1 MGRAIDIKAS
11 DGHVLMAWR
20 SDPAAA
26 PKGAVVVLQEF
37 FGVTGYI
44 REVCDRFAAL
54 GYVGLAPALFDRV
67 ERGAELEY
75 SHEGMKRG
83 DALRAKVTVEQ
94 SLADVQAAI
103 DYGKQF
109 GKVAVVGF
117 CWGGSL
123 AFLAAARLK
132 GPAAAVGYYG
142 GWVAKYAEEKPRVP
156 TLLHFGE
163 TDFTIP
169 VADVEKV
176 KQLRPD
182 VTLYVYPAGHA
193 FDCTSRKHFDP
204 PSFHRESSELA
215 NKRTAEFLAKA
226 ISSSP

>member
-1 MGRAIDIKAS
+1 
-11 DGHVLMAWR
+11 MAWR

-44 REVCDRFAAL
+44 RGVCDRFAAL
-54 GYVGLAPALFDRV
+54 GYAGLAPALFDRV

-83 DALRAKVTVEQ
+83 DALRAKVTVKQ
-94 SLADVQAAI
+94 SLTDAQAAI
-103 DYGKQF
+103 DYGRQF

-123 AFLAAARLK
+123 AFLAAARLN
-132 GPAAAVGYYG
+132 GLAGAVGYYG

-182 VTLYVYPAGHA
+182 VALYVYPAGHA
-193 FDCTSRKHFDP
+193 FDCTSRKHFDS
-204 PSFHRESSELA
+204 PSFHKESSEIA
-215 NKRTAEFLAKA
+215 NKRTAEFIAKA
-226 ISSSP
+226 ISSSL

>member
-11 DGHVLMAWR
+11 DGHTLSAWR

-54 GYVGLAPALFDRV
+54 GYVGIAPALFDRV
-67 ERGAELEY
+67 ERGAELDY
-75 SHEGMKRG
+75 SHDGMKRG
-83 DALRAKVTVEQ
+83 DALRAQVTVDQ
-94 SLADVQAAI
+94 SLTDVQAAI
-103 DYGKQF
+103 DYGQQF

-123 AFLAAARLK
+123 AFLAAGRLS
-132 GPAAAVGYYG
+132 GLVAAVGYYG

-156 TLLHFGE
+156 TMLHFGE

-169 VADVEKV
+169 MADVEKV
-176 KQLRPD
+176 KNLRPE
-182 VTLYVYPAGHA
+182 VPLYVYPAGHA
-193 FDCTSRKHFDP
+193 FDCSSRKHFDP
-204 PSFHRESSELA
+204 PSFHKESSELA
-215 NKRTAEFLAKA
+215 NRRTAEFVGRYV
-226 ISSSP
+226 

>member
-1 MGRAIDIKAS
+1 MGRSVDITSA
-11 DGHVLMAWR
+11 DGTPISAWR
-20 SDPAAA
+20 ADPAGK

-54 GYVGLAPALFDRV
+54 GCVGIAPALFDRV
-67 ERGAELEY
+67 ERGVELEY
-75 SHEGMKRG
+75 SHEGMKQG

-94 SLADVQAAI
+94 SLADVQGAI
-103 DYGKQF
+103 DYGAPF

-123 AFLAAARLK
+123 AFLAAARLR
-132 GPAAAVGYYG
+132 GLAAAVGYYG

-156 TLLHFGE
+156 TMLHFGE

-169 VADVEKV
+169 MADVEKV
-176 KQLRPD
+176 KKLRPE
-182 VTLYVYPAGHA
+182 VPLHVYPAGHA
-193 FDCTSRKHFDP
+193 FDCTSRKNFDP
-204 PSFHRESSELA
+204 PSFHKESSELA
-215 NKRTAEFLAKA
+215 NARTAQFLADHL
-226 ISSSP
+226 I